1 MWYTI
6 FMLSKRQEAELVT
19 AIQGRG
25 EIPLKFAYLGKG
37 ASNWDKI
44 ANQRTEDG
52 GINSA
57 EAILLKK
64 RIEDFVSTLSTEKGI
79 NIIDIGCGNGLP
91 VLPILKYLV
100 DKNIK
105 FTYVPLDISLEMQNL
120 AIVTITKEFPGTESK
135 PFQLDFE
142 LGQFSDIMY
151 DLKKNGSVNLMLF
164 LGSTLGNHS
173 DLGRVLTNFRD
184 SMTSK
189 DYMIVGVELTNLVK
203 AQNIVNHYQ
212 GESIENFVFF
222 TLDYLNVSRKDY
234 KLDVTWNAQEN
245 QIEMRA
251 LLQKDINLEIAE
263 ERFTLKKGENIL
275 LARSRKFSESIVT
288 KLFSEV
294 GFRTELLTT
303 GEDRGYLLTMV
314 QPTRY
319 SI

>member
-1 MWYTI
+1 
-6 FMLSKRQEAELVT
+6 MLTKRQEAELVT

-25 EIPLKFAYLGKG
+25 EVPLKFAYLGEG
-37 ASNWDKI
+37 AKHWDKI
-44 ANQRTEDG
+44 AAQRTEGG

-57 EAILLKK
+57 EATLLQK
-64 RIEDFVSTLSTEKGI
+64 RIDDFVRTLTIGQGI
-79 NIIDIGCGNGLP
+79 NIVDIGCGNGYP
-91 VLPILKYLV
+91 VFPILSYLAER
-100 DKNIK
+100 NIK
-105 FTYVPLDISLEMQNL
+105 FTYVPIDISQESLDL
-120 AIVTITKEFPGTESK
+120 AVATVTNEFKGTECK

-173 DLGRVLTNFRD
+173 DLHRVLTNFRD

-203 AQNIVNHYQ
+203 AQNIVHHYE
-212 GESIENFVFF
+212 GEAIENFVFA
-222 TLDYLNVSRKDY
+222 TLDYLKAPRQDY
-234 KLDVTWNAQEN
+234 KMEVSWNVTEN
-245 QIEMRA
+245 QVEIRVVI
-251 LLQKDINLEIAE
+251 QKDILLEIAE
-263 ERFTLKKGENIL
+263 EKFILKQGENLL
-275 LARSRKFSESIVT
+275 LARSKKFSESVIT
-288 KLFSEV
+288 KLLSDI

-303 GEDRGYLLTMV
+303 AEDRGYLLTMV